1 MSSSPEMDN
10 TGRGRGRGEIH
21 REPRF
26 VPGQERPQGDND
38 GLPTYEQQEGY
49 LLSYEEVMTGR
60 LAPRQASETPEQ
72 EQTGW
77 ISKIMLNFCLKQH
90 KTCLYLGCT
99 MFILISMSLSIRIL
113 IDVSMHPEK
122 IHYLVFPIPIVC
134 LIIVALYTFY
144 KGSEEMTD

>member
-77 ISKIMLNFCLKQH
+77 ISKIMPQDV
-90 KTCLYLGCT
+90 
-99 MFILISMSLSIRIL
+99 FILRLYYVYTYF
-113 IDVSMHPEK
+113 DVV
-122 IHYLVFPIPIVC
+122 IHQDPY
-134 LIIVALYTFY
+134 
-144 KGSEEMTD
+144 